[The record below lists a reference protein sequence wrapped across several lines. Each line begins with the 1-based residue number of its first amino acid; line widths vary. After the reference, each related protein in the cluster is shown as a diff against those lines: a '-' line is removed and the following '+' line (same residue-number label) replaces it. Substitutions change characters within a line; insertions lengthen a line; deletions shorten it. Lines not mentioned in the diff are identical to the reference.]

1 MTFNVK
7 YAIVVNGPRG
17 IEYID
22 NKEIYVKNQFN
33 ELGAKI
39 SLEKYLQRKYGNQFV
54 RLEIKSCE
62 EDVVS
67 KFYNMFSGLRNRH

>member
-1 MTFNVK
+1 MTFNIK

-39 SLEKYLQRKYGNQFV
+39 SLEKYLQRKYGSQFI

>member
-1 MTFNVK
+1 MTFNIK

-54 RLEIKSCE
+54 RLEIKSCK

>member
-1 MTFNVK
+1 MTFNIK

-67 KFYNMFSGLRNRH
+67 KFYNMFYGLRNRH

>member
-1 MTFNVK
+1 MTFNIK